1 MENQIDVEKNK
12 QEFIDIVN
20 KYVKR
25 KGIDKL
31 MGWLENSD
39 FFIAPA
45 STRFHLACK
54 GGLCQHSLNVYYRLS
69 NEYLYEYGFDI
80 MQDDDKKAETI
91 AIISLFHDICKVNFY
106 KEDVRNVKDKESGQW
121 IQQPYYTIDEKVPI
135 GHGEKSV
142 IILQQFM
149 KLSMEEIIAINS
161 HMGFSDSR
169 FQGGYYSIVN
179 SWEQYPMALLLHIA
193 DLKASKIDEKDM

>member
-1 MENQIDVEKNK
+1 MENLIDVEKNK

-25 KGIDKL
+25 KGVDKL
-31 MGWLENSD
+31 MGWLEKSD

-54 GGLCQHSLNVYYRLS
+54 GGLCQHSLNVYHRLS

-80 MQDDDKKAETI
+80 MEDDDKKMETI

-106 KEDVRNVKDKESGQW
+106 KEDTRNVKDKETGQW

-193 DLKASKIDEKDM
+193 DLKASKIDEKNM